1 MRIASYLPR
10 RSRPINHGSVATGK
24 AVLVPVNESFLRA
37 RAGRFRIG
45 FHKQESIL
53 RTADCIYEI
62 AECNFREI
70 PEDVIAGIPM
80 GECGEG
86 KAAY

>member
-1 MRIASYLPR
+1 MQAPWQAEKLFSCQSMKVFSERGA
-10 RSRPINHGSVATGK
+10 
-24 AVLVPVNESFLRA
+24 E
-37 RAGRFRIG
+37 RFGFG

-62 AECNFREI
+62 AECNFSERREEAI
-70 PEDVIAGIPM
+70 PI

-86 KAAY
+86 MRLTKFTIRHH

>member
-1 MRIASYLPR
+1 MQAPWQAEKLFSCQSMKVFCER
-10 RSRPINHGSVATGK
+10 GS
-24 AVLVPVNESFLRA
+24 E
-37 RAGRFRIG
+37 RFRIE

-86 KAAY
+86 KRLTKFSIRHH

>member
-1 MRIASYLPR
+1 MQAPWQAEKLFSCQSMKVFSER
-10 RSRPINHGSVATGK
+10 G
-24 AVLVPVNESFLRA
+24 
-37 RAGRFRIG
+37 AGRFGIG

-80 GECGEG
+80 ASAA
-86 KAAY
+86 KARRLTTFTI